1 MGTLFDA
8 EEAKERAISIAGDN
22 APGGWVERAREA
34 VRSVAMSRFD
44 FTTDHVWD
52 VLGEDRP
59 PEPRALGSVLKQL
72 AREGRIRQ
80 TGEYR
85 KSDRVENHR
94 RPVAVW
100 RVSL

>member
-1 MGTLFDA
+1 MGTLFEA
-8 EEAKERAISIAGDN
+8 EEEKNRAISVVGAH
-22 APGGWVERAREA
+22 APADWMTRAREA
-34 VRSVAMSRFD
+34 VRVVAMSRFD
-44 FTTDHVWD
+44 FTTDHVWE

>member
-8 EEAKERAISIAGDN
+8 MDARDQAIAQVEAHAPER
-22 APGGWVERAREA
+22 WLQRAHDT
-34 VRSVAMSRFD
+34 VQLVALARFD

-52 VLGEDRP
+52 ALGEDRP
-59 PEPRALGSVLKQL
+59 PEPRALGAVMKGM
-72 AREGRIRQ
+72 ARDGLIRA

-85 KSDRVENHR
+85 KSVRVDCHA

-100 RVSL
+100 RVCL